1 MGLGSGG
8 GLGLGGSTT
17 RVYGTGGSAVGR
29 PRTAEAMASSSRN
42 DHASGGLHA
51 TVVTMEEGIRCL
63 RPWERRIRRRCSYDT
78 YPIVIFTDN

>member
-42 DHASGGLHA
+42 DHASVGSNGGGDGFEDEH
-51 TVVTMEEGIRCL
+51 
-63 RPWERRIRRRCSYDT
+63 
-78 YPIVIFTDN
+78 